1 MPIAVARRRN
11 VHRAERVAVSR
22 SIALKGAHLV
32 KILVCAL
39 SLVVTAASTGPAV
52 AADRVTAGVIRQNL
66 FSTCFVSDKE
76 GWAVGDLGRVFHTTD
91 GAKTWDRQ
99 TFGGTHSFVSLACP
113 DSQHLWA
120 AGQAGDI
127 VFSGDGGKTWQ
138 PQKSG
143 TTRQLLDVAF
153 ANTQR
158 GIAMGD
164 FGTLVRTD
172 DGGNTWAKVTL
183 PDDTKLPPDIAEVV
197 APGDIV
203 LYSATFT
210 DPDHVW
216 VVGEFGTILASTD
229 GGTSWHQ
236 QQSPVET
243 SLFGVSF
250 ADQQRGWAVG
260 LESTLLVTTDGG
272 ISWRK
277 SDIETPKG
285 FSLALY
291 DIQVRGNYG
300 WAVGNSGLLLNSK
313 DAGATW
319 QLMTVPVQMR
329 GSWLRGIS
337 LLADGRGF
345 VVGARGLVLT
355 ADRDSFTP
363 LREKF

>member
-1 MPIAVARRRN
+1 MKKIVYAACL
-11 VHRAERVAVSR
+11 
-22 SIALKGAHLV
+22 ALL
-32 KILVCAL
+32 
-39 SLVVTAASTGPAV
+39 AASGGRAV
-52 AADRVTAGVIRQNL
+52 AADKLTAAVIRQNL

-91 GAKTWDRQ
+91 GAKTWDRHS
-99 TFGGTHSFVSLACP
+99 FGGTHSFVALACP

-120 AGQAGDI
+120 VGQAGEI
-127 VFSGDGGKTWQ
+127 VYSSDGGKTWQ

-143 TTRQLLDVAF
+143 TTRQLLDVEF
-153 ANTQR
+153 VNTQR

-164 FGTLVRTD
+164 FGTLLRTD
-172 DGGNTWAKVTL
+172 DAGTTWTKIAL
-183 PDDTKLPPDIAEVV
+183 PEDTKLPADVAEVV

-203 LYSATFT
+203 LYSGSFL
-210 DPDHVW
+210 DPDHAW
-216 VVGEFGTILASTD
+216 IVGEFGTILASAD
-229 GGTSWHQ
+229 GGATWHP

-243 SLFGVSF
+243 TLFGVSF

-260 LESTLLVTTDGG
+260 LESTLLTTTDGG
-272 ISWRK
+272 ISWHK
-277 SDIETPKG
+277 ADIDTPKG

-291 DIQVRGNYG
+291 DVQVRGNYG

-319 QLMTVPVQMR
+319 QLVDVPVQMR

-345 VVGARGLVLT
+345 VVGARGLVLA

-363 LREKF
+363 LRERF

>member
-1 MPIAVARRRN
+1 MKKLVCVVFAACIAAPGAVA
-11 VHRAERVAVSR
+11 
-22 SIALKGAHLV
+22 G
-32 KILVCAL
+32 
-39 SLVVTAASTGPAV
+39 
-52 AADRVTAGVIRQNL
+52 AADRVTAATIRQNL
-66 FSTCFVSDKE
+66 FSTCFVNEKE

-91 GAKTWDRQ
+91 GAKTWERQ
-99 TFGGTHSFVSLACP
+99 TLAGTHSFVALTCP

-120 AGQAGDI
+120 VGQAGD
-127 VFSGDGGKTWQ
+127 VVQSSDGGKTWQ

-143 TTRQLLDVAF
+143 TNRQLLDVAF

-158 GIAMGD
+158 GVAVGD
-164 FGTLVRTD
+164 FGLLIRTE
-172 DGGNTWAKVTL
+172 DGGNTWTKIAL
-183 PDDTKLPPDIAEVV
+183 PEDTKLPADVAEVV

-203 LYSATFT
+203 LYSVSFV
-210 DPDHVW
+210 DPDHAW
-216 VVGEFGTILASTD
+216 VVGEFGTILVSAD
-229 GGTSWHQ
+229 GGASWRP

-243 SLFGVSF
+243 TLFGVSF

-277 SDIETPKG
+277 TDVETPKG
-285 FSLALY
+285 FSLAFY

-319 QLMTVPVQMR
+319 QLVNVPVQMR
-329 GSWLRGIS
+329 GSWLRGVS

-345 VVGARGLVLT
+345 VVGARGLVLA

-363 LREKF
+363 LRERF